1 MRGGGGD
8 GHTDERTAK
17 QRQLARTKFK
27 ELLGGDEAAEAAAN
41 KMELAMFRWSA
52 VAEVFDNK
60 KYVGKLRQLMSNF
73 KSNEGLR
80 SAVLHGA
87 LGLEKLLDMTP
98 EQLASDEVRKAVV
111 KAREDAM
118 EASRSDWDEAN
129 YDKVSASLGIDPNE
143 GGLFRCGKCK
153 SNKTQNH
160 QMQTRYA
167 DEPMT
172 VFLVCMDCGNRW
184 KQ

>member
-1 MRGGGGD
+1 MNETREEETATLMAAVGGD
-8 GHTDERTAK
+8 HTDERTAK

-27 ELLGGDEAAEAAAN
+27 ELLGGDEAAEPAAN
-41 KMELAMFRWSA
+41 KVELAMYQWA
-52 VAEVFDNK
+52 GGGDMFDNK
-60 KYVGKLRQLMSNF
+60 KYVGKLRQLMCNF

-87 LGLEKLLDMTP
+87 LGLEKLLDMTA
-98 EQLASDEVRKAVV
+98 EQLASDE
-111 KAREDAM
+111 
-118 EASRSDWDEAN
+118 
-129 YDKVSASLGIDPNE
+129 VSASLGIDPNE

-160 QMQTRYA
+160 QMQTRSA

-172 VFLVCMDCGNRW
+172 VFLACMDCGNRW